1 MGLKRADILN
11 GWKEIS
17 GYLGCSVAT
26 AIRRERDGLPVFRSG
41 GQVRAFNADIDK
53 WLKGLRATEVNSI
66 AGSGTVDEIEETKDL
81 SGVLATLLRRDDREK
96 LAVIRIGK
104 DVAEFERIEVQL
116 KSAEEKYRNL
126 VEEIPE
132 WIWEVDADGEFVYSS
147 PGVLEILGYE
157 PEELVGFTAEEFLV
171 HPDDR
176 SKYRT
181 AVGRLTGQKEI
192 VHGFL
197 CRYIHREGS
206 VRHIE
211 TSASPV
217 FNASGDSACIK
228 GISRD
233 VTDRIRLEGKITET
247 RRYLENV
254 LQGSMDAIITT
265 DIDGRVVTW
274 NRGAEAI
281 YGYSKEEAFGKY
293 IDKLINPRGESRD
306 FRELFL
312 IIEEKGGWYAEE
324 PIERHRKDGTTLY
337 ASASYSIVHGA
348 DGNPVGICAI
358 TRDITD
364 RLNAER
370 FTREALSRF
379 ESVFENV
386 PNVAVQGFG
395 PDGKIRHWNPA
406 AEQIFDYSS
415 TEVIGERAETLTFLN
430 GEDHAGFKDDLD
442 RIFASGETG
451 EPKEFSFARPDG
463 GRRWVYS
470 QMFPVFVEGKVEEVF
485 QMSVD
490 ITDRK
495 QTEDVIRNAAKEW
508 RKTFDTI
515 PDLIAIIDDDC
526 RILRLNKA
534 MAEKIGVEPKEALG
548 AHCYEALNGADEPC
562 DFCPHVR
569 VPLDERER
577 KIEAYF
583 KKLDRY
589 YEVYVSPVNDAEGK
603 RMGAVHIARDIT
615 ERKRAEEA
623 LLVSEERF
631 KELAELL
638 PQTVFE
644 IDIEG
649 NFTYV
654 NQCGFESSGYTQKDV
669 DKGFNAIQ
677 LFIPEDRERVKLNI
691 EKRLRGEETE
701 YSEYTV
707 RRKDGSTFPVV
718 IYSSSIIRG
727 EKSVGLRGVAFNITE
742 RKRAEE
748 ALRESEEKYRSLFE
762 DSPTS
767 ITLVDRSGVIIDC
780 NRYTEELIG
789 YRKEGIIGKRFEE
802 LTTLN
807 AGDLPVLR
815 EKFGDLLKGKA
826 VEPYE
831 LEITRKNGEKRWINV
846 IDSLLMKDGE
856 VTGFQ
861 IISMDVTERKRAEE
875 ALRESEERYKKISS
889 NLPKGAVHI
898 MDKDFRYVF
907 SDGEVLREIGLPDE
921 ELAGKSIYDVL
932 PPDIAQM
939 VAENYK
945 RVIGGESVTFEGDFA
960 GRTFLCNAVPL
971 EGPDGERDQILV
983 LSTDISDHVRA
994 EKSLKESEEKYR
1006 SLVEQAIDGI
1016 AIIQDGRFLF
1026 ANRAAARML
1035 GYTPDE
1041 LAGTEFTEIVVP
1053 EVHDELVDRYR
1064 RRIAGE
1070 NVPPI
1075 YETKLLR
1082 RDGATI
1088 DVEIN
1093 AGVFD
1098 YNGRPAD
1105 LAFARDI
1112 RERKRAEDLSRIQH
1126 GLSEALN
1133 VTSNLN
1139 DALALCTEAA
1149 IQAGGMD
1156 SGGVYLVD
1164 EENGDLNLVY
1174 SKGLLS
1180 DFVKS
1185 ASHYSADS
1193 PSARLIKAGKPV
1205 YSVHQELGVPL
1216 DEPRRNE
1223 GLRAIAVLPIFYEG
1237 KIIACMN
1244 VASHV
1249 TDEVPISA
1257 RNALETIAAQIGG
1270 VFTRIRVQ
1278 EALKESEDKYRN
1290 LVETVEEGIG
1300 IIDVAENLTF
1310 VNKAFAEAL
1319 GYTVEELTGMN
1330 MQELT
1335 TRKGYRKIL
1344 KKTEKQR
1351 LGKSSRYTVELN
1363 RNNGRRRKF
1372 LVSASPI
1379 FTGDGSYAGAAV
1391 TVTRLPGVGF
1401 DT

>member
-1 MGLKRADILN
+1 MVLKRADILI
-11 GWKEIS
+11 GWKEIAE
-17 GYLGCSVAT
+17 YLGCSVAT

-41 GQVRAFNADIDK
+41 GQVRAFHSDIDK
-53 WLKGLRATEVNSI
+53 WLKGLRATEVNSLVK
-66 AGSGTVDEIEETKDL
+66 AETIEEVEETEDI
-81 SGVLATLLRRDDREK
+81 SGVLATLLRRDNREK
-96 LAVIRIGK
+96 LAVIRMGK

-116 KSAEEKYRNL
+116 KSAEEKYRDL

-157 PEELVGFTAEEFLV
+157 PEELVSFTAEEFLV

-176 SKYRT
+176 NKYRT
-181 AVGRLTGQKEI
+181 AMGRLTEQKEI

-217 FNASGDSACIK
+217 FGISGDSARIK

-233 VTDRIRLEGKITET
+233 VTERIRLEGKVTET

-281 YGYSKEEAFGKY
+281 YGYFKEEVLGKY
-293 IDKLINPRGESRD
+293 IDKLINPLGESRD
-306 FRELFL
+306 FHELFL
-312 IIEEKGGWYAEE
+312 IIEKKGGWYAEE
-324 PIERHRKDGTTLY
+324 PIERNRKDGTTLY

-395 PDGKIRHWNPA
+395 PDGRIRHWNPA
-406 AEQIFDYSS
+406 SEQIFDYSS
-415 TEVIGERAETLTFLN
+415 IEVIGERAEILTFLS

-442 RIFASGETG
+442 RIFASGEPG
-451 EPKEFSFARPDG
+451 EPKEFSFVRPDG
-463 GRRWVYS
+463 GCRWVYS
-470 QMFPVFVEGKVEEVF
+470 QMFPVFVEEKVEEVF

-495 QTEDVIRNAAKEW
+495 QAEDVIRDAAKEW
-508 RKTFDTI
+508 RRTFDTV
-515 PDLIAIIDDDC
+515 PDLIAIIDDEC
-526 RILRLNKA
+526 RILRLNQA
-534 MAEKIGVEPKEALG
+534 MAEKIGVEPKDALG
-548 AHCYEALNGADEPC
+548 THCYEALNEADEPC
-562 DFCPHVR
+562 EFCPHVR
-569 VPLDERER
+569 LPADDRER

-589 YEVYVSPVNDAEGK
+589 YEVYVSPISDAEGK

-638 PQTVFE
+638 PQAVFE
-644 IDIEG
+644 IDVKG

-654 NQCGFESSGYTQKDV
+654 NRCGFESSGYTQKDV

-677 LFIPEDRERVKLNI
+677 LFIPEDRERVKRNI

-701 YSEYTV
+701 SSEYTV

-718 IYSSSIIRG
+718 VYSSSIIRG
-727 EKSVGLRGVAFNITE
+727 EEPVGLRGVVF
-742 RKRAEE
+742 
-748 ALRESEEKYRSLFE
+748 
-762 DSPTS
+762 
-767 ITLVDRSGVIIDC
+767 
-780 NRYTEELIG
+780 
-789 YRKEGIIGKRFEE
+789 
-802 LTTLN
+802 
-807 AGDLPVLR
+807 
-815 EKFGDLLKGKA
+815 
-826 VEPYE
+826 
-831 LEITRKNGEKRWINV
+831 
-846 IDSLLMKDGE
+846 
-856 VTGFQ
+856 
-861 IISMDVTERKRAEE
+861 DVTERKRAEK

-898 MDKDFRYVF
+898 IDKDFCYVF
-907 SDGEVLREIGLPDE
+907 SDGEVLKEIGLPNE
-921 ELAGKSIYDVL
+921 KLVGKSIYDVL
-932 PPDIAQM
+932 PPDTARM
-939 VAENYK
+939 VAGHYK
-945 RVIGGESVTFEGDFA
+945 RVLEGESVSFEGDFA
-960 GRTFLCNAVPL
+960 GRNFLVNAVPL
-971 EGPDGERDQILV
+971 EGSNGEMNQILV

-1006 SLVEQAIDGI
+1006 SLVEQAVDGI
-1016 AIIQDGRFLF
+1016 AIVQDGRFLF
-1026 ANRAAARML
+1026 VNLAAARML
-1035 GYTPDE
+1035 GYTPEE
-1041 LAGTEFTEIVVP
+1041 LAGTEFSEIVAP
-1053 EVHDELVDRYR
+1053 EYRGELEERYR
-1064 RRIAGE
+1064 RRMAGE
-1070 NVPPI
+1070 DVPSI
-1075 YETKLLR
+1075 YETKLLQR
-1082 RDGATI
+1082 EGEPI

-1093 AGVFD
+1093 AGFIN

-1105 LAFARDI
+1105 LAFGRDI
-1112 RERKRAEDLSRIQH
+1112 RERKQAEHLTRVQRDLCRALS
-1126 GLSEALN
+1126 
-1133 VTSNLN
+1133 VTTNL
-1139 DALALCTEAA
+1139 DEALALCTEAA

-1164 EENGDLNLVY
+1164 KESGDVNLFY
-1174 SKGLLS
+1174 SKGLS
-1180 DFVKS
+1180 PDFVDS
-1185 ASHYSADS
+1185 AYHYDS
-1193 PSARLIKAGKPV
+1193 DTPSARLIKAGKPV
-1205 YSVHQELGVPL
+1205 YSLHQELGIPL
-1216 DEPRRNE
+1216 DEPRYNE
-1223 GLRAIAVLPIFYEG
+1223 GLRAIAIVPISYEG
-1237 KIIACMN
+1237 KIIACLN
-1244 VASHV
+1244 VASH
-1249 TDEVPISA
+1249 TLDEISMNA
-1257 RNALETIAAQIGG
+1257 RGALETIAAQMGG
-1270 VFTRIRVQ
+1270 VFARIRVE
-1278 EALKESEDKYRN
+1278 EALKKSEDKYRN

-1300 IIDVAENLTF
+1300 IMDVAENLTF

-1330 MQELT
+1330 LQELT
-1335 TRKGYRKIL
+1335 TRKGYKKIL
-1344 KKTEKQR
+1344 KETEKHR
-1351 LGKSSRYTVELN
+1351 LGRSSRYAVELKHK
-1363 RNNGRRRKF
+1363 NGRRRKF
-1372 LVSASPI
+1372 LISETPL

-1391 TVTRLPGVGF
+1391 AVTWLPDVGF